1 MGLRTTVLSL
11 LGGVP
16 HSMLADE
23 QDKVRSWKM
32 LAEHLNDENE
42 RLCARIPDKDYVDT
56 TETVVVD
63 PTPGTVELNEHVV
76 PPLTE
81 EEYLLAS
88 EENASRLLSSVSQLE
103 AEKAV
108 VNIDR
113 LLADLTLDEAQERFE
128 GDTSY
133 EAALVYLKE
142 AVCYASNDMI
152 GQKELAEILQQVAT
166 RLNPESR
173 EDVYGDL
180 LDTLEMSDED
190 YIRLMGYVSEM
201 ATRARSGHSKEV
213 LGQAYMVLMS
223 ISDGYRR
230 PGGN

>member
-1 MGLRTTVLSL
+1 MGLRIGILAL

-42 RLCARIPDKDYVDT
+42 RLCARIPDTDYVDT
-56 TETVVVD
+56 TETVVVE

-81 EEYLLAS
+81 TEYLLAS
-88 EENASRLLSSVSQLE
+88 EENASRLLSSVSQLD

-133 EAALVYLKE
+133 EAALSYLKE
-142 AVCYASNDMI
+142 AVRYANDDMI
-152 GQKELAEILQQVAT
+152 GQKELAEILQQVAN
-166 RLNPESR
+166 RLKPASVASSFTEILDYAGLE
-173 EDVYGDL
+173 EDEYVDL
-180 LDTLEMSDED
+180 VQGIRAMAVKARNGYNKSILEQ
-190 YIRLMGYVSEM
+190 
-201 ATRARSGHSKEV
+201 ATRV
-213 LGQAYMVLMS
+213 LS
-223 ISDGYRR
+223 RIS
-230 PGGN
+230 PEA